1 MALRPFAAYSR
12 RYERKLRLLKAGW
25 RKRDMKRARL
35 RVRDVRPGDIL
46 LFSVMRNEAPRLPHF
61 LDYYRSRGVNHFF
74 IVDNGSEDGT
84 REFLESCEDVSVWVS
99 HGSYKRANYGVHWL
113 NALMGRYAVGH
124 WCLVVD
130 PDEFLVYPHCD
141 SRDIR
146 MLTEHLEAS
155 GRRSLGTLLLD
166 LYGDGPIIETSCPL
180 GADPVAAAPWF
191 DPANYFIRRNDRYR
205 NLWIQGGPRLRAFFH
220 DRPMHAP
227 ALNKIPLVKW
237 RAGACYVSSTHA
249 LLPRGYNV
257 TYDDAGGETLTGV
270 LLHAKFLSVLAG
282 KVAEEVARGEHF
294 AGGREYR
301 AYSERIDEGLSLWS
315 PHSVKYED
323 WRQLV
328 ALGLMSRGGW
338 L

>member
-1 MALRPFAAYSR
+1 MKPFAAYSR
-12 RYERKLRLLKAGW
+12 RYERKRRLISAGLRARDL
-25 RKRDMKRARL
+25 KRDSYRA
-35 RVRDVRPGDIL
+35 DAIQTGDIL
-46 LFSVMRNEAPRLPHF
+46 LFATLRNEGPRLPYF
-61 LDYYRSRGVNHFF
+61 LDYYRSRGVNHFL
-74 IVDNGSEDGT
+74 IVDNGSDDEGPALL
-84 REFLESCEDVSVWVS
+84 RAANDVSLWTTNA
-99 HGSYKRANYGVHWL
+99 SYRRANFGVHWM
-113 NALMGRYAVGH
+113 NDLMRRFAPGH

-146 MLTEHLEAS
+146 MLTEHLDGG
-155 GRRSLGTLLLD
+155 GRVSMGTILLD
-166 LYGDGPIIETSCPL
+166 LYGEGPVSETTCAV
-180 GADPVAAAPWF
+180 GEDPVAAAPYF

-237 RAGACYVSSTHA
+237 RAGAVFVSSTHA
-249 LLPRGYNV
+249 ILPRRYNV
-257 TYDDAGGETLTGV
+257 TYDDEGGETLTGA
-270 LLHAKFLSVLAG
+270 LLHTKFLSTLG
-282 KVAEEVARGEHF
+282 QKVEEELTRGEHF

-301 AYSERIDEGLSLWS
+301 AYSDQIDAGLTLWND
-315 PHSVKYED
+315 HSAKYED